1 MHREVVAYIHSGLL
15 PIHKKKKG
23 ILPFAITWMEFE
35 GIMLSE
41 LSQIEKQ
48 ILYDLSY
55 MSNLRQTKNKKS
67 PTKLTDTENRLVVA
81 RGRG

>member
-1 MHREVVAYIHSGLL
+1 MDYYPSI
-15 PIHKKKKG
+15 KKKKG

-67 PTKLTDTENRLVVA
+67 PAKLTDTENRLVVA

>member
-1 MHREVVAYIHSGLL
+1 MYLQWNISLE
-15 PIHKKKKG
+15 KNE
-23 ILPFAITWMEFE
+23 ILPFVATWVDLE

>member
-1 MHREVVAYIHSGLL
+1 
-15 PIHKKKKG
+15 
-23 ILPFAITWMEFE
+23 
-35 GIMLSE
+35 MLSE

>member
-1 MHREVVAYIHSGLL
+1 
-15 PIHKKKKG
+15 
-23 ILPFAITWMEFE
+23 MEFE

-67 PTKLTDTENRLVVA
+67 PTKLTDTENRLVVIRSQGA
-81 RGRG
+81 GNG